1 MHEVKINSGDVITF
15 IALTWKEGQAKP
27 TYPAVLLSPV
37 TQGYEDGIDLDTVIN
52 EALVDVNVGG
62 KICDTGSDKFLAK
75 RGRNLNYLKHIARLI
90 SRGKTVA
97 DGSYTLLKETYR
109 FWYDEKGKLQCVI
122 LSH

>member
-37 TQGYEDGIDLDTVIN
+37 AQVFEDGIDLDTVIN
-52 EALVDVNVGG
+52 EALVVVNVGG
-62 KICDTGSDKFLAK
+62 KIRDTGSDKFLSK
-75 RGRNLNYLKHIARLI
+75 RGRNLNYLKHIARMVI
-90 SRGKTVA
+90 RGKTVA
-97 DGSYTLLKETYR
+97 DESYAVMKETYR
-109 FWYDEKGKLQCVI
+109 FWYDEKGKLQCVN